1 MKIQS
6 PNDWL
11 ERLRPDQPKPAP
23 AQAPGGFADILKT
36 SLDPAFSAASA
47 AGPGGALTVQ
57 FLSQGP
63 LPADSLTARLEG
75 FLDLMDEYRRSLADP
90 RVSLKALDPLVCSL
104 ERRGEALTSLLG
116 SLPEDTGLKDIFNR
130 ALVTT
135 ETEIMRFRRG
145 DYLPA

>member
-11 ERLRPDQPKPAP
+11 ERLWPDQPKSAP
-23 AQAPGGFADILKT
+23 VQAPGGFADILKN
-36 SLDPAFSAASA
+36 SLDPAFSAVSVV
-47 AGPGGALTVQ
+47 GPGGALTVQ
-57 FLSQGP
+57 LLPQGP
-63 LPADSLTARLEG
+63 LPADSVTARLEG

-90 RVSLKALDPLVCSL
+90 RVSLKALEPLVCSL
-104 ERRGEALTSLLG
+104 ERRCEALTPLLG
-116 SLPEDTGLKDIFNR
+116 SLPEDTGLKDIVNQT
-130 ALVTT
+130 LVTS